1 MKFDICI
8 VVHGDVMY
16 NSRVLAEARSLAA
29 HGWRVLMLSIML
41 GADTDLPERQ
51 DVDGVTLWRVM
62 PRVFGQRS
70 GLKTTGKLI
79 QLVLALPLVV
89 WRMRRSGAQVFHAV
103 AFTGLL
109 IVALAGI
116 WRRPVVYDTMELFFD
131 RPFDGMPGWILAVL
145 KTLRP
150 LEVLLMRHAAAVL
163 AVSQGQA
170 DVLAQ
175 RHQIAAPVLIRSA
188 VDLRRLGPQAA
199 DFPAGDYRIVA
210 HSGNMV
216 EGRHLPELVSAL
228 PHLPADIVLVLM
240 GSGVL
245 QADLIA
251 QAESLGV
258 RERLFIVP
266 PVPSVSIAPT
276 LAQADVA
283 AVIIASEPL
292 NRLIAL
298 PNKFFEAVAAGL
310 PLLTSRN
317 PELERLVSAYQMGL
331 SCDPTDPA
339 DIAAKLMMIFEP
351 EALAR
356 YRDHAVAAR
365 DDLNWE
371 AEEATLIALYT
382 RLLEEP
388 K

>member
-1 MKFDICI
+1 M
-8 VVHGDVMY
+8 H

-29 HGWRVLMLSIML
+29 QGWRVLLLSIVL
-41 GADTDLPERQ
+41 GAESGLPERQ
-51 DVDGVTLWRVM
+51 EIDGFTLWRVM

-79 QLVLALPLVV
+79 QLLLALPLVV
-89 WRMRRSGAQVFHAV
+89 GRMRRSGAQAFHAV

-116 WRRPVVYDTMELFFD
+116 WRRPVVYDTLELFFD
-131 RPFDGMPGWILAVL
+131 RPFDGMPGWILALL
-145 KTLRP
+145 KLLRP
-150 LEVLLMRHAAAVL
+150 LEIRLMRHAAAVI

-170 DVLAQ
+170 DILVE
-175 RHQIAAPVLIRSA
+175 RHQIATPVLVRSA
-188 VDLRRLGPQAA
+188 VDLRRLGQRAA
-199 DFPAGDYRIVA
+199 DFPAGEHRIVV

-228 PHLPADIVLVLM
+228 PHLPADVVLVLM

-245 QADLIA
+245 QAELIA
-251 QAESLGV
+251 LADSLGL

-266 PVPSVSIAPT
+266 PVPPDSIAPT

-310 PLLTSRN
+310 PLLTSHN

-331 SCDPTDPA
+331 SCDPSDPA
-339 DIAAKLMMIFEP
+339 DIAAKLAAMLEP
-351 EALAR
+351 ETLAA
-356 YRDHAVAAR
+356 YRERAAAAR
-365 DDLNWE
+365 DELNWE
-371 AEEATLIALYT
+371 AEEQTLVALYR
-382 RLLEEP
+382 RLLE
-388 K
+388 